1 MRRARSAVLRRALTV
16 SAATGALVALLA
28 GPAAASVPRE
38 AAPQLAAAVAPTV
51 VPQSEWATGTF
62 QISGAPVV
70 RSAPD
75 GWLCH
80 VGIYCRPGVLAPQG
94 LEPEDG
100 PPLELTKQGAKVTAR
115 CVLGA
120 FGAGSWAKVGYTSS
134 AAPSRSVV
142 GWVAVDAL
150 DLTSAGSDP
159 AQCDVNDW
167 IYD

>member
-1 MRRARSAVLRRALTV
+1 MRRARSAVLRRVLTV
-16 SAATGALVALLA
+16 SATAGALVALLA
-28 GPAAASVPRE
+28 GPAAASVPQG
-38 AAPQLAAAVAPTV
+38 AAPQLATAVAPTV
-51 VPQSEWATGTF
+51 VPQGKWVTGTF

-70 RSAPD
+70 RGAPD

-80 VGIYCRPGVLAPQG
+80 MGIYCRPGVLAPQG

-100 PPLELTKQGAKVTAR
+100 PPVGLTRQGAGVTAQ
-115 CVLGA
+115 CVIGA
-120 FGAGSWAKVGYTSS
+120 FGSGSWAKVRYAGS
-134 AAPSRSVV
+134 AAPSSSVT

-150 DLTSAGSDP
+150 DLVAAGRDP